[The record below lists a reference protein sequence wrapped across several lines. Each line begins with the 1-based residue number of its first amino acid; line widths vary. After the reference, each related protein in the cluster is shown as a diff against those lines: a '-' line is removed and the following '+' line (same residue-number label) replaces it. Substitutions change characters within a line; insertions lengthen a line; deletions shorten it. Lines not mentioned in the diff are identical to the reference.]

1 MKRIDPKVAMVLRSE
16 PNAVLRSIV
25 RTKGPPAV
33 HKDEIEQSGLRI
45 VFISTLINA
54 VTVEGRAGV
63 ILSLAAEEW
72 VVAVELDKPV
82 HHM

>member
-1 MKRIDPKVAMVLRSE
+1 MKRIDPKVAMALRSE

-25 RTKGPPAV
+25 RTKGPPVV
-33 HKDEIEQSGLRI
+33 HKDEIEQRGLRI

-54 VTVEGRAGV
+54 VTVEGRAGL
-63 ILSLAAEEW
+63 ILSLTDEEW
-72 VVAVELDKPV
+72 VVAIELDKPV